1 MPLPLLSMSFT
12 QLQTT
17 TVPCLTSTL
26 PPPTRFHT
34 IGILGIGVVGRAM
47 ATHLLHRK
55 HTVVVYDICPDAV
68 HALVAS
74 LPMHCLDRV
83 RVVESV
89 DDVAEQ
95 ASQLV
100 LALPTTLQTT
110 RQDVNQDVRHSDRGD
125 TGETEMAAQASS
137 SRLSSPFDLTPLHN
151 TLTTLSTFTQHHAT
165 THPFEPLLLCST
177 FTPGTTDALQRQY
190 PLLHLAHLPEFLSAS
205 TATVDLA
212 APRHDTL
219 LVGVPDGMPASVM
232 DRVRRAVSRL
242 GPHPPGTYHTIDTV
256 RAVESETTKLC
267 CNAFYATK
275 VQVFNE
281 FYHVCQQAGVH
292 YPTMK
297 RLMVRYGW
305 VHPMHTDVPGADG
318 TFGFG
323 GKCLPKDLGALV
335 GWMQEQ
341 MQMQKQKQEQ
351 KQEPP
356 KKDIANGSNAG
367 VNDEMNMGLPQG
379 VPVLAATQQTH
390 HQPCDTIQNQ

>member
-1 MPLPLLSMSFT
+1 
-12 QLQTT
+12 
-17 TVPCLTSTL
+17 
-26 PPPTRFHT
+26 
-34 IGILGIGVVGRAM
+34 
-47 ATHLLHRK
+47 
-55 HTVVVYDICPDAV
+55 
-68 HALVAS
+68 
-74 LPMHCLDRV
+74 MHCLDRV

-89 DDVAEQ
+89 AAMAEQ

-110 RQDVNQDVRHSDRGD
+110 CEEVNHSERSETDETDVVAQPSHSYSP
-125 TGETEMAAQASS
+125 SS
-137 SRLSSPFDLTPLHN
+137 SPSSSPFDLTPLHT
-151 TLTTLSTFTQHHAT
+151 TLSTLSTFTQHHAT
-165 THPFEPLLLCST
+165 THPFAPLLLCST

-242 GPHPPGTYHTIDTV
+242 GPHPPGTHHTIDTV

-281 FYHVCQQAGVH
+281 FYNVCQRAGVH

-341 MQMQKQKQEQ
+341 EQQEAL
-351 KQEPP
+351 KE
-356 KKDIANGSNAG
+356 DVSNGADKN
-367 VNDEMNMGLPQG
+367 VVVG
-379 VPVLAATQQTH
+379 VPVLKATQQAH
-390 HQPCDTIQNQ
+390 HQHCDAVKDQ

>member
-1 MPLPLLSMSFT
+1 L
-12 QLQTT
+12 
-17 TVPCLTSTL
+17 
-26 PPPTRFHT
+26 
-34 IGILGIGVVGRAM
+34 
-47 ATHLLHRK
+47 ATHLLHRN
-55 HTVVVYDICPDAV
+55 HTVVVFDICPDAV
-68 HALVAS
+68 HALVSS

-89 DDVAEQ
+89 VAVAEQ

-110 RQDVNQDVRHSDRGD
+110 CEEVNHSERSE
-125 TGETEMAAQASS
+125 TGETDVVAQPSPSS
-137 SRLSSPFDLTPLHN
+137 SSSPFDLTPLH
-151 TLTTLSTFTQHHAT
+151 TTLSTLSTFIQHHAT
-165 THPFEPLLLCST
+165 THPFAPLLLCST
-177 FTPGTTDALQRQY
+177 FTPGTTDSLQRQY

-242 GPHPPGTYHTIDTV
+242 GPHPPGTHHTIDTV

-281 FYHVCQQAGVH
+281 FYYVCQRAGVH

-335 GWMQEQ
+335 GWVQGQTQEQ
-341 MQMQKQKQEQ
+341 QE
-351 KQEPP
+351 
-356 KKDIANGSNAG
+356 
-367 VNDEMNMGLPQG
+367 QG
-379 VPVLAATQQTH
+379 VPVLTATQQAH
-390 HQPCDTIQNQ
+390 HRHNNTVKENDGASSGDGQ

>member
-1 MPLPLLSMSFT
+1 M
-12 QLQTT
+12 
-17 TVPCLTSTL
+17 
-26 PPPTRFHT
+26 
-34 IGILGIGVVGRAM
+34 
-47 ATHLLHRK
+47 
-55 HTVVVYDICPDAV
+55 
-68 HALVAS
+68 
-74 LPMHCLDRV
+74 
-83 RVVESV
+83 
-89 DDVAEQ
+89 AEQ

-100 LALPTTLQTT
+100 LALPTTLHTT
-110 RQDVNQDVRHSDRGD
+110 CEEVNHSERSEN
-125 TGETEMAAQASS
+125 GETEMVEQPPPFPS
-137 SRLSSPFDLTPLHN
+137 SSPFDLTPLHT
-151 TLTTLSTFTQHHAT
+151 TLSTLSTFTQHHAT
-165 THPFEPLLLCST
+165 THPFAPLLLCST

-205 TATVDLA
+205 TATVDIA

-219 LVGVPDGMPASVM
+219 LVGVPDGMSASVM

-242 GPHPPGTYHTIDTV
+242 GPHPPGTHHTIDTV

-281 FYHVCQQAGVH
+281 FYHVCQRAGVH

-335 GWMQEQ
+335 GWMQGQ
-341 MQMQKQKQEQ
+341 TQEQ
-351 KQEPP
+351 QE
-356 KKDIANGSNAG
+356 
-367 VNDEMNMGLPQG
+367 QG
-379 VPVLAATQQTH
+379 VPVLTATQQAH
-390 HQPCDTIQNQ
+390 HRHNNTVKENDGASSGDGQ

>member
-1 MPLPLLSMSFT
+1 MSSHRSFT
-12 QLQTT
+12 TNQPSSSVVSL
-17 TVPCLTSTL
+17 PL
-26 PPPTRFHT
+26 PPPTRLHT
-34 IGILGIGVVGRAM
+34 IGILGIGVVGRAL
-47 ATHLLHRK
+47 ATHLLHRN
-55 HTVVVYDICPDAV
+55 HTVVVFDICPDAV
-68 HALVAS
+68 HALVSS

-89 DDVAEQ
+89 AAVAEQ

-110 RQDVNQDVRHSDRGD
+110 RQGVSQQEGPTERSD
-125 TGETEMAAQASS
+125 TGETDVVAQPSHS
-137 SRLSSPFDLTPLHN
+137 YSPSSSPFDLTPLHT
-151 TLTTLSTFTQHHAT
+151 TLSTLSTFTQHHAT
-165 THPFEPLLLCST
+165 THPFAPLLLCST

-205 TATVDLA
+205 TATVDIA

-242 GPHPPGTYHTIDTV
+242 GPHPPGTHHTIDTV

-281 FYHVCQQAGVH
+281 FYHVCQRAGVH

-335 GWMQEQ
+335 GWVQGQTQEQ
-341 MQMQKQKQEQ
+341 TQEQ
-351 KQEPP
+351 QRQNTP
-356 KKDIANGSNAG
+356 NGSNAG
-367 VNDEMNMGLPQG
+367 VNKGTGVGVG
-379 VPVLAATQQTH
+379 VPVLTATQQAH
-390 HQPCDTIQNQ
+390 HQPCDTVKDQ